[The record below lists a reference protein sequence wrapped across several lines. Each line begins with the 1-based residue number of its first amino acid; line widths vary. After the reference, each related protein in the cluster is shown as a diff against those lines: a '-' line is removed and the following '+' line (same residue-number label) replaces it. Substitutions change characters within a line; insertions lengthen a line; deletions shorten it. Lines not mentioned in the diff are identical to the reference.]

1 MNLHT
6 FTRGLLAVLAAAV
19 LMAIPPTVRGG
30 TAEKQKKEGGEK
42 KEEVKKGSTIQRVPR
57 NAYEVIKNKVSNI
70 EVYSSNYGIFGLNV
84 QANQAGGVWPRG
96 SGQAYIFGGGIWFG
110 AQKVR
115 PNGDTNKLCVIGYNP
130 NSGASWMV
138 PGVVTEPLVKSVID
152 ESADAVNK
160 YRLYFSTD
168 YNSFTGK
175 PFDAADISGP
185 AWPIWDTDPNEKLK
199 FNRYFG
205 NYIEDVNLRS
215 RDNFPKGPAMIS
227 GEDIV
232 SLYKDTDLGK
242 YERIA
247 RDSAI
252 KKGYPIGIQV
262 QQTIYSWGFGKYADF
277 LFIKYTIVNKS
288 GENLLN
294 CYMAPALDM
303 DIGSP
308 SNDHNTIAIPN
319 KDDDSLNL
327 AIQWSESESKPY
339 GYIGLD
345 FLESPSIDAR
355 GFIRHDKRVFT
366 EKEQV
371 GLSVFQNWPI
381 EEDPTT
387 PEARYAFISDR
398 TQRDVDIG
406 PGDRRFLMS
415 TGPFNMAAGD
425 TARVVVGIMFAYGA
439 DANGRVTSVATG
451 TESNRKFIYD
461 IDRFAQKV
469 YDENFLVPVPPD
481 PAQVTWHGLN
491 GGVELSW
498 DDRSERSLDMQ
509 ERGLDFA
516 GYTIKRG
523 RRTVGFSD
531 ADSTQGWNLGFKTIG
546 GFQLPPLPDSTARY
560 TAGSTGKLSYLGP
573 WYRLPM
579 LAGLVDTMYLW
590 SRKPKADTLVHVV
603 GLYPDS
609 LQVFRYDTLKRPG
622 SSDSVFTNFY
632 HNVARYG
639 FTFDPYDDIN
649 NDSTLFNDG
658 RYGDKFKNKA
668 IRDIVRDALTEIMD
682 SVTGGRHFVD
692 VGDDNGDATITS
704 NSSDLAQN
712 ERLINN
718 VDYYYQVL
726 AYDAGSAEGTPSKTN
741 AAIAG
746 INEVRAN
753 PEGVRAGV
761 SVNPTIISS
770 DGLGGIHNFRFNV
783 LDNQRLSQMFAGD
796 TIDFVWEPTRPMYFL
811 PDSQQ
816 KAGLF
821 LPQYFYVDRITAYS
835 RKTKGEL
842 MHFAVQYG
850 DFTDHS
856 DSSASFR
863 ILDSGLTT
871 RQTDTG
877 LFVARNVSV
886 PYNLSYDADPLRPQ
900 YNTVGAYKNTFSV
913 GFDYAFTQFGDSL
926 RIGVFGDST
935 FKKNPFEMK
944 APGGANANLVA
955 GRSVVSQ
962 NASVARSVEL
972 QGIPSIGQPKLEIE
986 FAPGGTETITI
997 NKNNK
1002 DYQVPVNYLT
1012 VKVRNVATFNRTE
1025 YDASSNSVAVPV
1037 QYNYE
1042 FTPDPLAKLKADTT
1056 NVSIEISRVISR
1068 KEYAL
1073 YAFGWLNADKIDSAT
1088 RRNQFAR
1095 GRLLVGIPGYKSA
1108 IGTPGR
1114 YYYGTYTLPGTDT
1127 TLRFTHSVVVNGSE
1141 IYIDFAGMG
1150 SIESRVIPSNIPST
1164 VPSTDF
1170 QAGDK
1175 FDVNF
1180 TGGTLGLP
1188 QPGAKVSV
1196 AIPDASVKLD
1206 QMTDGVL
1213 DQVNIVPNPYLVD
1226 HIAQPT
1232 NTDRRLFFTH
1242 LPSKCTIQLY
1252 TESGELLQTLDHDAT
1267 TGNGENERVGVEV
1280 WDLLT
1285 KANRQA
1291 QSQLIIARISTPNGA
1306 ETIKKVAI
1314 VVGGYRLNSR

>member
-84 QANQAGGVWPRG
+84 QANAAGGVWPRG

-115 PNGDTNKLCVIGYNP
+115 PSGDTSKLCVIGYNP

-138 PGVVTEPLVKSVID
+138 PGVVTEPLIKSVID

-175 PFDAADISGP
+175 AFDAADISGP

-262 QQTIYSWGFGKYADF
+262 QQTIYSWGFGKYANF
-277 LFIKYTIVNKS
+277 LFIKYSIVNKS

-327 AIQWSESESKPY
+327 AIQWSESESSSKPY

-355 GFIRHDKRVFT
+355 GFVRHDKRVFT

-415 TGPFNMAAGD
+415 TGPFNMAPGD
-425 TARVVVGIMFAYGA
+425 TARVVVGIMFAYGLG
-439 DANGRVTSVATG
+439 NVATG
-451 TESNRKFIYD
+451 TEQDRKNIYD
-461 IDRFAQKV
+461 VDRFAQKV
-469 YDENFLVPVPPD
+469 YDENFLAPVPPD

-546 GFQLPPLPDSTARY
+546 GFAIPAMPDSITRFVAARQ
-560 TAGSTGKLSYLGP
+560 ANPSLLGA
-573 WYRLPM
+573 WARLPM
-579 LAGLVDTMYLW
+579 LMDTGTPGVLGQYF
-590 SRKPKADTLVHVV
+590 K
-603 GLYPDS
+603 Y
-609 LQVFRYDTLKRPG
+609 RYDTLKRPG
-622 SSDSVFTNFY
+622 LSDSIVRSAKPTDT
-632 HNVARYG
+632 VAIVNLK
-639 FTFDPYDDIN
+639 FDPYDDSN
-649 NDSTLFNDG
+649 DDSTLYNDG

-668 IRDIVRDALTEIMD
+668 IRDIVRDAISDIMD
-682 SVTGGRHFVD
+682 SVTNGRHFID
-692 VGDDNGDATITS
+692 VGDDNGDGSITS
-704 NSSDLAQN
+704 NSTDLSQN

-726 AYDAGSAEGTPSKTN
+726 AYDAGSVEGTPSKTN
-741 AAIAG
+741 SAIAG
-746 INEVRAN
+746 INEVRAT
-753 PEGVRAGV
+753 PEGVQAGA
-761 SVNPTIISS
+761 SVTPVILPA

-796 TIDFVWEPTRPMYFL
+796 TIDFVWEPTRPTYFL

-821 LPQYFYVDRITAYS
+821 LPQYFYVDRVTAYS
-835 RKTKGEL
+835 RKSKGEL

-871 RQTDTG
+871 RLTDTG

-926 RIGVFGDST
+926 RMGVFGDST
-935 FKKNPFEMK
+935 FKKSPFQIN

-1012 VKVRNVATFNRTE
+1012 VKVRNVASFNRTE
-1025 YDASSNSVAVPV
+1025 YDASGNPVAVPV

-1042 FTPDPLAKLKADTT
+1042 FTQDPLSKLKADTT

-1141 IYIDFAGMG
+1141 IYVDYAGMG
-1150 SIESRVIPSNIPST
+1150 SIESRVVPSNIPST

-1175 FDVNF
+1175 FQVSF